1 MSDAL
6 LTGALVRLR
15 PAARTDIP
23 ALVRIRQTPEVF
35 EHWRG
40 GGDRDSGERSESERG
55 SPSNEPGTDMH
66 AAVEED
72 FAEEG
77 IHPYVVLDG
86 DTVVGWIQWSAEE
99 EPDYRFAGIDIYLAP
114 QVHGRGLGTDAMRT
128 LIRHLIDDHG
138 HRRFEIDPAATN
150 AAAIRCYTKVGFR
163 PVGVRRESERG
174 NDGTWH
180 DALLMDLLASEFD
193 R

>member
-1 MSDAL
+1 MAAPVNEF
-6 LTGALVRLR
+6 TGTLVRLR
-15 PAARTDIP
+15 PATRTDIP

-35 EHWRG
+35 AHRRG
-40 GGDRDSGERSESERG
+40 GS
-55 SPSNEPGTDMH
+55 DMR

-72 FAEEG
+72 FAEDG
-77 IHPYVVLDG
+77 IHPLVVLEG
-86 DTVVGWIQWSAEE
+86 ATVVGWIQWSAEE
-99 EPDYRFAGIDIYLAP
+99 EPDYRFASIDIYLAP
-114 QVHGRGLGTDAMRT
+114 TVHGRGVGTDAIRT

-163 PVGVRRESERG
+163 PVGVRRQSERG

-180 DALLMDLLASEFD
+180 DALLMDLLADEFD
-193 R
+193 DRSTADRFDDNPRDRQ